1 MHPLLYSFRRC
12 PYAIRAR
19 MALAAA
25 EVEVEQREVKLSDK
39 PPEMLALS
47 AKGTVPVLRLA
58 NGEVLD
64 ESLQMMRWALGQND
78 PQRWLENCDADTDAL
93 IAANDGEFKRWLDR
107 YKYHVRHPEQ
117 SQLAYRHQAEGFVSA
132 LDERLAQTGGSL
144 GASGNSLADVAIFPF
159 LRQFSGVEP
168 DWWAT
173 SPYPA
178 VCGWLQDWIQSSL
191 FTQVMAKR
199 ATN

>member
-1 MHPLLYSFRRC
+1 MRPLLYSFRRC

-64 ESLQMMRWALGQND
+64 ESLQIMRWALGQND
-78 PQRWLENCDADTDAL
+78 PQRWLENCNADTEAL
-93 IAANDGEFKRWLDR
+93 IAANDGEFKYWLDR

-117 SQLAYRHQAEGFVSA
+117 SQQEYRQRADAFLSRIENGLEHHGGHLAN
-132 LDERLAQTGGSL
+132 TGAG
-144 GASGNSLADVAIFPF
+144 LADVAIFPF
-159 LRQFSGVEP
+159 VRQFAGVEP
-168 DWWAT
+168 EWWAQ

-178 VCGWLQDWIQSSL
+178 VRSWLDGWRKSAL

-199 ATN
+199 RK